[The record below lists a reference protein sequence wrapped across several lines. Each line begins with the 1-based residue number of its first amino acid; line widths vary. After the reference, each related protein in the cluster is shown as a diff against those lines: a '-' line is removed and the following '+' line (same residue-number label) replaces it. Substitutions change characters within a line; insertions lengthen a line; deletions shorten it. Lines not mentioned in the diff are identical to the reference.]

1 MMCVFSKNVKF
12 TGHVAEPAAVGGGAG
27 PGAGHGDGD
36 GVTPCRQGR

>member
-1 MMCVFSKNVKF
+1 MCKNNIKF

-36 GVTPCRQGR
+36 GYGVTPCRQ